1 MLDWENAL
9 ANTPDI
15 SFIDNR
21 GVDDIRSEM
30 VADYEAY
37 ISAATGE
44 TVTLDRSS
52 PHRMELYAAADQIYQ
67 AMQYIDRAGKQNL
80 LKYSYGGF
88 LDNLGLFK
96 GTTRNQATAA
106 STTIR
111 FTLSAERPSVVS
123 IPKGTRVAMEGVI
136 YFATDEYAEIPIG
149 GMTVDVPATCTVAG
163 EGGNGYEIGDLST
176 IVDPV
181 PYVAS
186 ASNITPTS
194 GGANIESDES
204 YKERIYLAPGAYST
218 AGPEDSYIY
227 HAKSYSPAVGDV
239 EVTSDQAAGTVDVVF
254 LMTDGSKPNEDA
266 IDGMLDY
273 LSARNLRPMTDLV
286 RVAAPDEVPYTI
298 ALTYYINHSDSARAV
313 SIQQSVTVAVS
324 EYVSW
329 QRTIGRDINPDELRA
344 RIMAA
349 GAKRIVVTAPTY
361 TVVPGTKVG
370 VLQGDPSVSYG
381 GLEDD

>member
-1 MLDWENAL
+1 MLDWESAL

-15 SFIDNR
+15 SFIDDR

-30 VADYEAY
+30 VADYETY

-96 GTTRNQATAA
+96 GTTR
-106 STTIR
+106 
-111 FTLSAERPSVVS
+111 
-123 IPKGTRVAMEGVI
+123 
-136 YFATDEYAEIPIG
+136 
-149 GMTVDVPATCTVAG
+149 
-163 EGGNGYEIGDLST
+163 GGNGYEIGDLST

-298 ALTYYINHSDSARAV
+298 ALTYYINRSDSARAV

-361 TVVPGTKVG
+361 TVVLGTKVG

>member
-1 MLDWENAL
+1 MLDWESAL

-149 GMTVDVPATCTVAG
+149 GMTVDVPATCTGRRQRLRDRRSVHHCG
-163 EGGNGYEIGDLST
+163 
-176 IVDPV
+176 
-181 PYVAS
+181 
-186 ASNITPTS
+186 
-194 GGANIESDES
+194 
-204 YKERIYLAPGAYST
+204 PGAVC
-218 AGPEDSYIY
+218 G
-227 HAKSYSPAVGDV
+227 
-239 EVTSDQAAGTVDVVF
+239 
-254 LMTDGSKPNEDA
+254 
-266 IDGMLDY
+266 
-273 LSARNLRPMTDLV
+273 
-286 RVAAPDEVPYTI
+286 
-298 ALTYYINHSDSARAV
+298 
-313 SIQQSVTVAVS
+313 
-324 EYVSW
+324 
-329 QRTIGRDINPDELRA
+329 
-344 RIMAA
+344 
-349 GAKRIVVTAPTY
+349 
-361 TVVPGTKVG
+361 
-370 VLQGDPSVSYG
+370 
-381 GLEDD
+381 